1 MPNST
6 LLHQLFFT
14 EPAGRFTLGQVYRAA
29 DVFWEAD
36 GFEMPADAGTWRC
49 DIEHN
54 DRLTW
59 SDAVYE
65 MFGLRAGDIVP
76 REAAVARYLEHS
88 RNVLSRLRGFAIEH
102 GCGFILDAAIDPH
115 GTGASWI
122 RILAVPV
129 VEDGRVVGLHG
140 LKRALQS
147 TTSRRSR
154 KAVKRMVRAE
164 YTSTS

>member
-1 MPNST
+1 MPSAP

-14 EPAGRFTLGQVYRAA
+14 EPAGRFTLGQVYRSAEIFWAA
-29 DVFWEAD
+29 DNFQLPD
-36 GFEMPADAGTWRC
+36 GSGMWRC
-49 DIEHN
+49 DIKDN

-65 MFGLRAGDIVP
+65 MFGLVAGETVP
-76 REAAVARYLEHS
+76 REEAVARYLDHS
-88 RNVLSRLRGFAIEH
+88 RNVLARLRGFAIEH
-102 GCGFILDAAIDPH
+102 GCSFILDAAIDPH

-122 RILAVPV
+122 RVLAVPI

-147 TTSRRSR
+147 ATSRRSAKGPR
-154 KAVKRMVRAE
+154 LASRAG
-164 YTSTS
+164 